1 MDEKFC
7 EIFEKEERVCYRNM
21 KEAHG
26 LSHELLLIKNVMLR
40 QLLSPEFQP
49 VCSKFP

>member
-7 EIFEKEERVCYRNM
+7 EIFEKEERVCYQNM

-40 QLLSPEFQP
+40 QLLSPESRP
-49 VCSKFP
+49 AYLKFP

>member
-7 EIFEKEERVCYRNM
+7 EIFEKEDSVCYQNM

-26 LSHELLLIKNVMLR
+26 LIHELLFIKNIMLR
-40 QLLSPEFQP
+40 QLLSPESQP
-49 VCSKFP
+49 VYSKSP